1 MSGVCDFEEVRA
13 DGNIIP
19 ATMTLEELLASGW
32 GPCKVVALRWSH
44 DGSRIEFHVRGSV
57 LAAVVRGENFVAAMV
72 SDDLSDETERLVILS
87 PDGSEHG
94 AVENRVHFMDRDR
107 EGHWSWFEPPS
118 SPSANVFGAVLQT
131 LFDGDF
137 LCDIDASTAQVVA
150 VRRTR

>member
-13 DGNIIP
+13 DGKIIP
-19 ATMTLEELLASGW
+19 ATMTLEQLLASGW

-57 LAAVVRGENFVAAMV
+57 LAAVVPGENFVAAL
-72 SDDLSDETERLVILS
+72 LSDQTTGPPDRLVVLS
-87 PDGSEHG
+87 PDGTEYRSVAHCIRFMG
-94 AVENRVHFMDRDR
+94 AERDGR
-107 EGHWSWFEPPS
+107 WVGLELPANARS
-118 SPSANVFGAVLQT
+118 NVFGAIFQSPC
-131 LFDGDF
+131 DGDF